1 MTSTETTSQ
10 VCENCECEH
19 YREVVRLRRNLHDG
33 LGAGLAGIMM
43 RVDVLPRLLNRDR
56 AEAEKVL
63 LELRRE
69 SAAFMSEFR
78 RMLSDDGPAEL
89 DGHSL
94 DSAVHAVARRLS
106 RATGVA
112 LTILVEVDRPVA
124 SCGRRTQEAA
134 FWIAKEA
141 LTNVVKHAQAG
152 ACTVNMWADNGLWL
166 EITDDGI
173 GGVGAGA
180 LDRAGVG
187 VPSMR
192 GRAAELGGRCE
203 VVDNDG
209 CGVTVRAYLP
219 D

>member
-10 VCENCECEH
+10 VCEDRACEH
-19 YREVVRLRRNLHDG
+19 HREVARLRRNLHDG

-43 RVDVLPRLLNRDR
+43 RVDVLPRLLNRDPAA
-56 AEAEKVL
+56 AERVL
-63 LELRRE
+63 FELRRE
-69 SAAFMSEFR
+69 LAAFMSEFR
-78 RMLSDDGPAEL
+78 RVLSDDGPADL
-89 DGHSL
+89 DGQSL
-94 DSAVHAVARRLS
+94 ESAVHAVARRLAG
-106 RATGVA
+106 ATGDGP
-112 LTILVEVDRPVA
+112 TILVEVDGSVTT
-124 SCGRRTQEAA
+124 CGRRTQEAA

-173 GGVGAGA
+173 GGVGASA
-180 LDRAGVG
+180 RRGVG
-187 VPSMR
+187 VPSMHD
-192 GRAAELGGRCE
+192 RAAELGGRCE

-219 D
+219 G